1 LKHATIKAL
10 REYRQTPA
18 YRLLVE
24 LIEEEDRALVNR
36 LRYADTVEE
45 VRKVQGALGALESI
59 KDAMQIPK

>member
-1 LKHATIKAL
+1 LKHATIKEL
-10 REYRQTPA
+10 REYRQTPV

>member
-1 LKHATIKAL
+1 LKHATIKEL